1 MKTQSRA
8 KRAKRVRAKIFGVS
22 GKPRLSVFRSSKY
35 IYAQLIDDSKGITL
49 VSFSDKSIEDKK
61 MKKMERAEK
70 VGQELARLA
79 QDKKINKVS
88 FDRNGYLYHGRVKAL
103 AEGAR
108 KGGLN
113 F

>member
-1 MKTQSRA
+1 MKTLSRA
-8 KRAKRVRAKIFGVS
+8 KRAKRVRAKIFGVPT
-22 GKPRLSVFRSSKY
+22 KPRLSVFRSSKY

-49 VSFSDKSIEDKK
+49 VSFSDKNIEDKK
-61 MKKMERAEK
+61 MKKMEKAEK

-79 QDKKINKVS
+79 TLKKIKKAA
-88 FDRNGYLYHGRVKAL
+88 FDRSGYLYHGRVKAL